1 MKLLHLFSNHKLT
14 GPAEPAVRLA
24 AHLRRRGHEV
34 LFAHT
39 PLPEPLEGKI
49 DAACRAYDVPTTTAF
64 GLPKHFDALAT
75 WRDSR
80 ALARLID
87 EEGFEVVHCNML
99 GDHLTGALAAARA
112 KVRPKVVRTN
122 YEAVPLPSDLR
133 NRFLLPR
140 RVDAL
145 IELSR
150 QALDVD
156 VARFDL
162 RPEQVHLLE
171 TSVQLE
177 RFDPDRALPDLRA
190 AWGFGP
196 EQFVVGLAARI
207 QRHRR
212 YEVLLEAVA
221 QVRERLPHLRLVL
234 IGRGTHMEEVAVQ
247 PVEELGLQDVTAFP
261 GYLREDDY
269 VGALK
274 ALDVKVFL
282 VPGTD
287 GSCRAAREAMAVGTP
302 ILAARRGMLPEIV
315 TDGRDGLVVDDDP
328 AGLAEALLR
337 LGNDP
342 DLVRRL
348 GTEARA
354 TALARFDPAR
364 QAEQVEAVYRGLLEP
379 GDSPSQN
386 THQV

>member
-24 AHLRRRGHEV
+24 SHLLRRGHEV

-39 PLPEPLEGKI
+39 PLPEALEGKI
-49 DAACRAYDVPTTTAF
+49 DAACRAYGVPTTTAF
-64 GLPKHFDALAT
+64 ALPKHFDALAT

-87 EEGFEVVHCNML
+87 AEGFDVVHCNLL

-112 KVRPKVVRTN
+112 RRRPRVVRTN
-122 YEAVPLPSDLR
+122 YEAAPLPSDLR

-145 IELSR
+145 IELAR
-150 QALDVD
+150 GALEADA
-156 VARFDL
+156 ARFGL
-162 RPEQVHLLE
+162 APGQVHLLDTAVE
-171 TSVQLE
+171 LE
-177 RFDPDRALPDLRA
+177 RFDPDRALPDLRE
-190 AWGFGP
+190 AWGVASDA
-196 EQFVVGLAARI
+196 FVVGLAARI

-221 QVRERLPHLRLVL
+221 AVRERLPRLRLVL
-234 IGRGTHMEEVAVQ
+234 IGRGTHMEEVAVR
-247 PVEELGLQDVTAFP
+247 PVEALGLRDVVVFP
-261 GYLREDDY
+261 GYLRGDDY
-269 VGALK
+269 VGALR

-287 GSCRAAREAMAVGTP
+287 GSCRAAREAMALGTP
-302 ILAARRGMLPEIV
+302 VLAARRGMLPEIV

-328 AGLAEALLR
+328 QGLAAALLR
-337 LGNDP
+337 LGDDA
-342 DLVRRL
+342 DLRRRL
-348 GTEARA
+348 GAGARE
-354 TALARFDPAR
+354 TALRRFDPAR

-379 GDSPSQN
+379 ASPSQN
-386 THQV
+386 TDQV